1 MSFEA
6 KKGKN
11 KHRSHTVDKAIIEAI
26 KDDTVGLNINI
37 SKNKRAAF
45 KAKTAINNETMQD
58 VIIKAID
65 RYIDF
70 YIPR

>member
-26 KDDTVGLNINI
+26 KDDMVGLNINI
-37 SKNKRAAF
+37 AKNKRAIF
-45 KAKTAINNETMQD
+45 KAKTAIKGDTMQD
-58 VIIKAID
+58 IIIKAID
-65 RYIDF
+65 SYIEN
-70 YIPR
+70 

>member
-11 KHRSHTVDKAIIEAI
+11 KHRSHTVDKAIIEVT
-26 KDDTVGLNINI
+26 KDDMVGLNI
-37 SKNKRAAF
+37 SLPKNKRAIF
-45 KAKTAINNETMQD
+45 KVKAAKNEETMQA

-65 RYIDF
+65 RYIEN
-70 YIPR
+70 

>member
-26 KDDTVGLNINI
+26 KDDIVGLNINI
-37 SKNKRAAF
+37 AKNKRAIF
-45 KAKTAINNETMQD
+45 KAKTAIKGDTMQD
-58 VIIKAID
+58 IIIKAID
-65 RYIDF
+65 SYIET
-70 YIPR
+70 

>member
-26 KDDTVGLNINI
+26 KDDMVGLNINI
-37 SKNKRAAF
+37 AKNKRAIF
-45 KAKTAINNETMQD
+45 KAKTAIKGDTMQD
-58 VIIKAID
+58 IIIKAID
-65 RYIDF
+65 SYIET
-70 YIPR
+70 